1 MSQYVN
7 TNDLQ
12 QAIDEVA
19 SASVVPQPEVE
30 AIKDQMGVP
39 PVPPTYDEVAPA
51 APVAEPTPVV
61 EAAPVAEVAPA
72 PAPVPEPTPVAPVA
86 PVAEAAPVVD
96 DLGAV
101 KTEALRELVPL
112 IDRVNL
118 PAEQKFG
125 IITDV
130 ITSTGDKS
138 IAGNALAAARGIA
151 DANVKAES
159 LLKLVQMIDA

>member
-1 MSQYVN
+1 MSQIVN

-19 SASVVPQPEVE
+19 NNSQAPAPEVD

-39 PVPPTYDEVAPA
+39 PVPPAYDEVVPAPA
-51 APVAEPTPVV
+51 VETAPIPEPVV
-61 EAAPVAEVAPA
+61 AAAPAPVAPA
-72 PAPVPEPTPVAPVA
+72 PVAG
-86 PVAEAAPVVD
+86 
-96 DLGAV
+96 DLNAV
-101 KTEALRELVPL
+101 KTEALKELVPL
-112 IDRVNL
+112 IDHVNL

-138 IAGNALAAARGIA
+138 IAANALAVARTIT
-151 DANVKAES
+151 DQNVKAES
-159 LLKLVQMIDA
+159 LLKLVQML

>member
-1 MSQYVN
+1 MSQFVN

-19 SASVVPQPEVE
+19 NASAPQPEVD
-30 AIKDQMGVP
+30 AIKDQLGVP
-39 PVPPTYDEVAPA
+39 PMPPAFDEVAPA
-51 APVAEPTPVV
+51 
-61 EAAPVAEVAPA
+61 
-72 PAPVPEPTPVAPVA
+72 VA
-86 PVAEAAPVVD
+86 PVAEAAPAPVAPAPEPVVAAPAPAPAPAPVAPAVAPATN

-125 IITDV
+125 IVTDV
-130 ITSTGDKS
+130 IAATGDKS
-138 IAGNALAAARGIA
+138 IAGNALAAARGIT
-151 DANVKAES
+151 DENVKAES
-159 LLKLVQMIDA
+159 LLKLVQMIDN

>member
-1 MSQYVN
+1 MSQFVN

-19 SASVVPQPEVE
+19 NAAAPEPEVE
-30 AIKDQMGVP
+30 AIKDQLGVP
-39 PVPPTYDEVAPA
+39 PVPPVYDEVAPA
-51 APVAEPTPVV
+51 EAP
-61 EAAPVAEVAPA
+61 VAPA
-72 PAPVPEPTPVAPVA
+72 PAPAAPAPEPVVAAPVAPVA
-86 PVAEAAPVVD
+86 PAPAPAPVVAN

-125 IITDV
+125 IVTDV
-130 ITSTGDKS
+130 IAATGDKS

-151 DANVKAES
+151 DENVKAES

>member
-1 MSQYVN
+1 MSQFVN

-19 SASVVPQPEVE
+19 SASAPQPEVE
-30 AIKDQMGVP
+30 AIQDQLGVP
-39 PVPPTYDEVAPA
+39 PVPPAYDEVAPA
-51 APVAEPTPVV
+51 PVAAPAPAPAPAPVAPAPVV
-61 EAAPVAEVAPA
+61 EAAPVAN
-72 PAPVPEPTPVAPVA
+72 
-86 PVAEAAPVVD
+86 

-112 IDRVNL
+112 IDHVNL

-125 IITDV
+125 IVTDV
-130 ITSTGDKS
+130 IAATGDKS
-138 IAGNALAAARGIA
+138 IAGSALAAARGIA
-151 DANVKAES
+151 DENVKAES

>member
-1 MSQYVN
+1 MSQFVN

-19 SASVVPQPEVE
+19 AAAAPQSEVE
-30 AIKDQMGVP
+30 AIKDQLGVP
-39 PVPPTYDEVAPA
+39 PVPPPPAFDEVAPA
-51 APVAEPTPVV
+51 PA
-61 EAAPVAEVAPA
+61 VAEVAPA
-72 PAPVPEPTPVAPVA
+72 PAPVAAPAPAPVA
-86 PVAEAAPVVD
+86 PAPAPAPVAPQMD

-130 ITSTGDKS
+130 ISSTGDKS

-151 DANVKAES
+151 DENVKAES
-159 LLKLVQMIDA
+159 LLKLVQMIDN

>member
-1 MSQYVN
+1 MSQIVN

-19 SASVVPQPEVE
+19 NNSQAPAPEVD

-39 PVPPTYDEVAPA
+39 PVPPAYDEVVPAPA
-51 APVAEPTPVV
+51 VETAPIPEPVV
-61 EAAPVAEVAPA
+61 AAA
-72 PAPVPEPTPVAPVA
+72 PAPVVAAPAPVA
-86 PVAEAAPVVD
+86 G
-96 DLGAV
+96 DLNAV
-101 KTEALRELVPL
+101 KTEALKELVPL
-112 IDRVNL
+112 IDHVNL

-138 IAGNALAAARGIA
+138 IAANALAVARTIT
-151 DANVKAES
+151 DQNVKAES
-159 LLKLVQMIDA
+159 LLKLVQML

>member
-1 MSQYVN
+1 MSQFVN

-19 SASVVPQPEVE
+19 NASAPQPEVD
-30 AIKDQMGVP
+30 AIKDQLGVP
-39 PVPPTYDEVAPA
+39 PVPPAFDEVAPA
-51 APVAEPTPVV
+51 V
-61 EAAPVAEVAPA
+61 APVAEVAPA
-72 PAPVPEPTPVAPVA
+72 PVAPAPEPVVAAPAPAPAPAPVA
-86 PVAEAAPVVD
+86 PAVAPATN

-125 IITDV
+125 IVTDV
-130 ITSTGDKS
+130 IAATGDKS
-138 IAGNALAAARGIA
+138 IAGNALAAARGIT
-151 DANVKAES
+151 DENIKAES
-159 LLKLVQMIDA
+159 LLKLVQMIDN

>member
-1 MSQYVN
+1 MSQFVN

-19 SASVVPQPEVE
+19 NNSAAPQQEVD
-30 AIKDQMGVP
+30 AIKDQLGVP
-39 PVPPTYDEVAPA
+39 PVPPAYNEVSEVAPAPAA
-51 APVAEPTPVV
+51 APVAEVAP
-61 EAAPVAEVAPA
+61 APVAEVAPA
-72 PAPVPEPTPVAPVA
+72 PAPVAPEPAPV
-86 PVAEAAPVVD
+86 VEAAPAVN

-112 IDRVNL
+112 MDHVNL

-130 ITSTGDKS
+130 ISSTGDKS
-138 IAGNALAAARGIA
+138 IAGSALAAARGIA
-151 DANVKAES
+151 DQNVKAES
-159 LLKLVQMIDA
+159 LLKLVQMIDN

>member
-1 MSQYVN
+1 MSQFVN

-19 SASVVPQPEVE
+19 NASAPQPEVD
-30 AIKDQMGVP
+30 AIKDQLGVP
-39 PVPPTYDEVAPA
+39 PMPPAFDEVAPA
-51 APVAEPTPVV
+51 
-61 EAAPVAEVAPA
+61 
-72 PAPVPEPTPVAPVA
+72 VA
-86 PVAEAAPVVD
+86 PVAEAAPAPAPVAPAPEPVVAAPAPAPAPAPVAPAVAPATN

-125 IITDV
+125 IVTDV
-130 ITSTGDKS
+130 IAATGDKS
-138 IAGNALAAARGIA
+138 IAGNALAAARGIT
-151 DANVKAES
+151 DENVKAES
-159 LLKLVQMIDA
+159 LLKLVQMIDN